1 MFNEVIKSLKDS
13 IKDVYCMQVNWDKN
27 NLTSSQKLILEKMA
41 ILLFKFDGDAQKAI
55 ENLDSSV
62 TLSDLI
68 IIKNQE
74 NEK

>member
-13 IKDVYCMQVNWDKN
+13 IKDVYCMQVNWDKD